1 MSQILKTTFF
11 WDTLYNIKV
20 FYYSYRGKYRAE
32 VLEEVHEEIE
42 NFLKDGNNV
51 GDVGLAL
58 ETWIDIIHD
67 IEMCTLLILSEK
79 KEDILKVKVLESR
92 HKCLVINYTNIK

>member
-1 MSQILKTTFF
+1 M
-11 WDTLYNIKV
+11 
-20 FYYSYRGKYRAE
+20 
-32 VLEEVHEEIE
+32 
-42 NFLKDGNNV
+42 

-58 ETWIDIIHD
+58 ETWEDIIHD